1 MSKAP
6 PLVVDVQDLTI
17 RFGSFV
23 AVNRISFSVKQG
35 EIFGFLGANGAGK
48 TTTIRMLCGLLIPN
62 EGEAYISGISIH
74 QDVQAIKTK
83 VGYMSQHFTLYND
96 LTVAEN
102 LAFAADLRKLE
113 ETALEKRKKELFQ
126 FVDFTYPEKIL
137 VKNLPGGV
145 KQQISLATAI
155 LHDPDIIFLDEPTAG
170 VAPLVRAKFWK
181 LINKLARAGK
191 TVFVTTHYLDE
202 AEQCDRIALMRDGEI
217 IALDTPKK
225 LKQKTFPEPLL
236 EIEPPLGASRSWMD
250 KLNVD
255 PKIAAIQAYGRRYH
269 VLVKNEKEWKKI
281 SRKLPRD
288 YLLRKIQPSLED
300 VFIRQVEGDPA

>member
-250 KLNVD
+250 KLKVD
-255 PKIAAIQAYGRRYH
+255 PKIAVIQAYGRRYH
-269 VLVKNEKEWKKI
+269 VLVKNGKEWKKI